1 MKILIIDDDIVFS
14 KTFKKDI
21 YDFFIQYND
30 QVNIDIINFHFSD
43 LSIYKRYDII
53 FVDIELPNTNGIL
66 LSKTL
71 KRQNPTSI
79 FVFVSAKSNLIHSSL
94 TVQPFFFIRKNNY
107 SQDISLFFQLFQDA
121 ISDNAVIQL
130 SYKTTKVT
138 VPLQNIIY
146 IEATQHILNIYTQDN
161 VYKDNRSL
169 KTIIKDIPSH
179 YFIQIHRS
187 FIINCHYVCS
197 FSRGTV
203 HLFKAYHDN
212 IKTQYTT
219 LSISRSYQKYFEE
232 KYQEFLLLWQFL

>member
-14 KTFKKDI
+14 KKFKKDI
-21 YDFFIQYND
+21 YDFLVKYND
-30 QVNIDIINFHFSD
+30 QVNIDIINFHFTDS
-43 LSIYKRYDII
+43 SIYKKYDII
-53 FVDIELPNTNGIL
+53 FIDIELPNINGIL

-71 KRQNPTSI
+71 KKQNPTSV
-79 FVFVSAKSNLIHSSL
+79 FVFVSAKNNLIHSSL

-107 SQDISLFFQLFQDA
+107 SQDLSLFFQLFQEA
-121 ISDNAVIQL
+121 ISENTMIQL

-138 VPLQNIIY
+138 IPIQNIIY

-169 KTIIKDIPSH
+169 KTIINDIPSH

-187 FIINCHYVCS
+187 FIINCKYIHS

-203 HLFKAYHDN
+203 NLFKAYHDN
-212 IKTQYTT
+212 MNTQYTT
-219 LSISRSYQKYFEE
+219 LSISRSYQKCFEE
-232 KYQEFLLLWQFL
+232 KYQEFLLL

>member
-14 KTFKKDI
+14 KKFKKDI
-21 YDFFIQYND
+21 YDFLVKYND
-30 QVNIDIINFHFSD
+30 QVNIDIINFHFTD
-43 LSIYKRYDII
+43 LSIYKKYDII
-53 FVDIELPNTNGIL
+53 FIDIELPNINGIL

-71 KRQNPTSI
+71 KKQNPTSI
-79 FVFVSAKSNLIHSSL
+79 FVFVSAKNNLIHSSL

-107 SQDISLFFQLFQDA
+107 SQDLSLFFQLFQEA
-121 ISDNAVIQL
+121 ISENTMIQL

-138 VPLQNIIY
+138 IPIQNIIY

-169 KTIIKDIPSH
+169 KTIINDIPSH

-187 FIINCHYVCS
+187 FIINCKYIHS

-203 HLFKAYHDN
+203 NLFKAYHDN
-212 IKTQYTT
+212 MNTQYTT
-219 LSISRSYQKYFEE
+219 LSISRSYQKCFEE
-232 KYQEFLLLWQFL
+232 KYQEFLLL